1 MDAEIDP
8 DDQWGNPYAGYS
20 GALKE
25 SEINVVISDATE
37 RINNPGTKILD
48 KIGIQNY
55 NGAANGIPV
64 VVKSITATKDDG
76 TNVEITKDMLSIA
89 SWAGNIE

>member
-1 MDAEIDP
+1 MDAEINP

-37 RINNPGTKILD
+37 RINNPGTKTLD

-64 VVKSITATKDDG
+64 VVKSITATNDDG